1 MKNIR
6 KIVSLVLCLAMVMAM
21 SVMGIS
27 AEAGVGTK
35 TYTMIDSVEELTAG
49 TYKMAAY
56 LTTSSSSVDLS
67 ANPYHL
73 ATGTID
79 SGDMVTASYSFTNGV
94 LTAASDDNAADI
106 ELIAVA
112 GKANTYYIK
121 YNNQYLYSTESATNR
136 KLAWGD
142 TATEWVATNN
152 SKGGITLSSNS
163 VYLGSASATSKFLRS
178 YKGESTPKYGV
189 VFFKANPEVEN
200 TQDMIDTTGEHIRL
214 SVHSLELKEQL
225 HIRHFVHITDSSVEH
240 SASTRWGLQY
250 WTPEDYAALTLVDG
264 QPAFDAEPTQEYD
277 FIETATPN
285 GEDDKYY
292 ATTGGIVAADIND
305 VQYIRAYIVIG
316 TTTYYTPVQAYSVST
331 YLSAVEDSP
340 SYGVNSDLYK
350 TVEALIAYGEAAAK
364 LFG

>member
-1 MKNIR
+1 MKNLC
-6 KIVSLVLCLAMVMAM
+6 KIVSIVLCVAMVMAM
-21 SVMGIS
+21 FVFSTSALEQTTKVTSLAVGDTIIFTYTNGTTEVAMGTYDNSGKIRSSVS
-27 AEAGVGTK
+27 TSEAVKFTVEAGSTDGSFSFKDPDGKYLAWSSSLGGGNKLYNSTTK
-35 TYTMIDSVEELTAG
+35 DAASSWTVTFDASGKATIKNGSDSTRMLQYNAG
-49 TYKMAAY
+49 SPRFACY
-56 LTTSSSSVDLS
+56 TSSQQK
-67 ANPYHL
+67 P
-73 ATGTID
+73 I
-79 SGDMVTASYSFTNGV
+79 
-94 LTAASDDNAADI
+94 
-106 ELIAVA
+106 
-112 GKANTYYIK
+112 
-121 YNNQYLYSTESATNR
+121 LY
-136 KLAWGD
+136 K
-142 TATEWVATNN
+142 
-152 SKGGITLSSNS
+152 ITT
-163 VYLGSASATSKFLRS
+163 V
-178 YKGESTPKYGV
+178 ESTDV
-189 VFFKANPEVEN
+189 VDVDGA
-200 TQDMIDTTGEHIRL
+200 HIRL

-225 HIRHFVHITDSSVEH
+225 HIRHFVHVTDTSVEI

-285 GEDDKYY
+285 GDDDKYY

-331 YLSAVEDSP
+331 YLSAVEESP